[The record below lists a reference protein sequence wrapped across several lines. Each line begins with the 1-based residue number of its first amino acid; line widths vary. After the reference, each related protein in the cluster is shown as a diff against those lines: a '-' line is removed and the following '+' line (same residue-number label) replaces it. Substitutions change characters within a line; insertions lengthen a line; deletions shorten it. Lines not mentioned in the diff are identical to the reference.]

1 MALSTPHLQDMT
13 LVRRESLTDDTCKL
27 FLQPSEPFHYRGG
40 QYVMLGFNDTEL
52 KPFSIAAAH
61 HQDDLI
67 ELHIRDHEQS
77 AWMQQL
83 FALEPG
89 ATLRVKG
96 PNDQYHLDAEA
107 VKAETFS
114 PIILIAGG
122 TGFAPMKAV
131 LDELL
136 ALETHPP
143 IVFYWGAR
151 TRKDLY
157 DHERM
162 LQLADTHTLLHYTPV
177 LSEEKDSDFYT
188 GLVHQQVLADQPDL
202 SGCRV
207 LVCGPWPMQ
216 EAAKADFVAAGLDET
231 LFN

>member
-67 ELHIRDHEQS
+67 ELHIRDHDHTD
-77 AWMQQL
+77 WMTQL
-83 FALEPG
+83 FSLDTG
-89 ATLRVKG
+89 AKLRVKG

-107 VKAETFS
+107 VKAETHS

-136 ALETHPP
+136 AQEAHPL
-143 IVFYWGAR
+143 IEFYWGAR
-151 TRKDLY
+151 TLNDLY
-157 DHERM
+157 DHDTM
-162 LQLADTHTLLHYTPV
+162 VQLAETHRLLRYTPV
-177 LSEEKDSDFYT
+177 LSQEQATDVYF
-188 GLVHQQVLADQPDL
+188 GLVHEQVLADRPDL
-202 SGCRV
+202 SGARV

-216 EAAKADFVAAGLDET
+216 EAAKADFIAAGLDET
-231 LFN
+231 QFN